1 MTSCIRARCPLLRRE
16 LPPSRWTE
24 IPPVLRADSFVR
36 STVFT
41 DRGGETTGESV
52 HCFAQV
58 AQVQAHELAFVPA
71 LSREIAGNAREVALE
86 WLGCAL
92 SRVLALATANGDFLP
107 PFAFGPGFVRAD
119 VVRIERI
126 VAECLEKLRNRIERG
141 ILPLRGL
148 RRRVRGGGPAGFLPK
163 YRRYA
168 VNG

>member
-24 IPPVLRADSFVR
+24 IPQFAQLRADSFVR

-58 AQVQAHELAFVPA
+58 AQVPAHELAFVPA

-86 WLGCAL
+86 WLWL
-92 SRVLALATANGDFLP
+92 RPLP
-107 PFAFGPGFVRAD
+107 SPRSCH
-119 VVRIERI
+119 RQR
-126 VAECLEKLRNRIERG
+126 
-141 ILPLRGL
+141 
-148 RRRVRGGGPAGFLPK
+148 
-163 YRRYA
+163 
-168 VNG
+168 

>member
-24 IPPVLRADSFVR
+24 IPQFAQLRADSFVR

-58 AQVQAHELAFVPA
+58 AQVPAHELAFVP
-71 LSREIAGNAREVALE
+71 
-86 WLGCAL
+86 
-92 SRVLALATANGDFLP
+92 
-107 PFAFGPGFVRAD
+107 AD

-148 RRRVRGGGPAGFLPK
+148 RRRFAG
-163 YRRYA
+163 RRSRWLSSKISSLCRKRF
-168 VNG
+168 NELIS